1 MTTLP
6 TELIGEFIDAAEADQ
21 PRALALLQKHPNLI
35 HARWVHGES
44 LVHFMAVEG
53 FYKGVKFLA
62 EHGAD
67 VNAVN
72 EFGDSPLIDVAT
84 LGRDHIAELLLQ
96 HGANP
101 NAVSKTRDNAL
112 HIAVLSA
119 NERMIRV
126 LLEGGAD
133 PRYRTDLGES
143 VFDALPAS
151 GPERDGLIALLAQ
164 YGVTD
169 DGN

>member
-1 MTTLP
+1 MASLP
-6 TELIGEFIDAAEADQ
+6 TELVGEFIDSAEDDQ
-21 PRALALLQKHPNLI
+21 PRALALLQKHPDLI
-35 HARWVHGES
+35 HARRIHGET

-101 NAVSKTRDNAL
+101 NAESKTRDNAL

-133 PRYRTDLGES
+133 ARYRTDLGET
-143 VFDALPAS
+143 VFDALPPS
-151 GPERDGLIALLAQ
+151 GPERDSIIAILRE
-164 YGVTD
+164 
-169 DGN
+169 